1 MPDEKTINLKGKK
14 RIGLMGGTFDPIHQ
28 GHLVTAEAARAEF
41 SLEKVIFVPS
51 GEPPHKKGFSIS
63 SKEARYLMT
72 VLATSANPFFEVSRL
87 ELDRPGKSYAIE
99 TVQYFH
105 RQMDEGSELFFI
117 TGADAILE
125 IVTWKNVRNLFAWCT
140 FIAATRP
147 GYDLG
152 ALREKLLKK
161 LSPSSLAKI
170 IPLEVPAMAISSTD
184 IRQRVGRGCTVKYL
198 LPAEVESFIN
208 KNGLY
213 QESIISEV

>member
-1 MPDEKTINLKGKK
+1 MLHDDILNLQRKK

-28 GHLVTAEAARAEF
+28 GHLVTAEAARSEF

-51 GEPPHKKGFSIS
+51 GQPPHKKGLAIS

-72 VLATSANPFFEVSRL
+72 VLATSGNPYFEVSRL
-87 ELDRPGKSYAIE
+87 ELERPGKSYAID
-99 TVQYFH
+99 TVRYFH
-105 RQMDEGSELFFI
+105 SQMMEGSELFFI

-125 IVTWKNVRNLFAWCT
+125 IVTWKNVEGLFDWCT

-161 LSPSSLAKI
+161 LSPHYLQKI

-184 IRQRVGRGCTVKYL
+184 IRERVRNNRTVKYL
-198 LPAEVESFIN
+198 LPTEVESFIY
-208 KNGLY
+208 KNDLY
-213 QESIISEV
+213 TA